1 MNNTAKK
8 ICALICASALLIPTL
23 GCGSQQTQ
31 TGAPSTT
38 EAIESIS
45 ATENG
50 STAETDENITAADV
64 EEPAPK
70 PKEPLP
76 QVTQEEVPQYEGY
89 TLLWND
95 EFNGDS
101 LNTDIWSITKRQP
114 GVTNAE
120 LQEYTD
126 AAENVFVKDGR
137 LILKAIKTVDK
148 TGKDYYTSGKVVT
161 RKKKDFTYGKVVT
174 RAKIPEGQGLWPAIW
189 MMPTVE
195 TLYGTW
201 PRGGEID
208 IMEILGHE
216 PAVAHGTIHYGMP
229 HAQQQGSYKLE
240 NGTFADGFHEFS
252 VEWEPCEMRFYVD
265 DNLYHTVNDWY
276 SVDSGVIEREYPA
289 PFDQDFYM
297 QLNLAVGGT
306 WPGDPDETTDFVNAE
321 FEIDYVRVYQKPE
334 YDTNVSKP
342 APVFREVTKDGNL
355 IYNGD
360 FSEYDDLADEINWN
374 FILNEGG
381 KGQASIADN
390 MVTITTDDSGK
401 VDYSIQLVQKDLP
414 LYNGKTYQLTF
425 NACAA
430 EARDMNVCVS
440 GPTANYIRYMQD
452 TPVKLTTDWTTYT
465 YEFEMSEDNDNNGR
479 IEFNMGCASSN
490 ADVFIKNVRIEEL

>member
-1 MNNTAKK
+1 MNNTAQKL
-8 ICALICASALLIPTL
+8 CTLICVSALLVSTL
-23 GCGSQQTQ
+23 GCGDKQAQADVTLE
-31 TGAPSTT
+31 STD
-38 EAIESIS
+38 
-45 ATENG
+45 
-50 STAETDENITAADV
+50 TAETVSITETEATVENTASAV
-64 EEPAPK
+64 TEEPAPK

-76 QVTQEEVPQYEGY
+76 QVSQEEVPQYEGY
-89 TLLWND
+89 TLIWND

-126 AAENVFVKDGR
+126 STDNVFVSDGR
-137 LILKAIKTVDK
+137 LILKAIKTVDEK
-148 TGKDYYTSGKVVT
+148 GNDYYTSGKVVT

-174 RAKIPEGQGLWPAIW
+174 RAKVPEGQGLWPAIW

-240 NGTFADGFHEFS
+240 NGTFADAFHEFT
-252 VEWEPCEMRFYVD
+252 VEWEPGEMRFYVD

-276 SVDSGVIEREYPA
+276 SVDPGVIEREYPA
-289 PFDQDFYM
+289 PFDQDFYI

-306 WPGDPDETTDFVNAE
+306 WPGNPDETTDFVNAE

-334 YDTNVSKP
+334 YDTNVTKP
-342 APVFREVTKDGNL
+342 APVFRDKTEDGNL

-360 FSEYDDLADEINWN
+360 FSEYDDLSDEINWN

-381 KGQASIADN
+381 KGEASISADTL
-390 MVTITTDDSGK
+390 TITTDDGGK

-414 LYNGKTYQLTF
+414 LYNGKNYRLTF
-425 NACAA
+425 DAWSL
-430 EARDMNVCVS
+430 ETRDMNVCVS
-440 GPTANYIRYMQD
+440 GPTANYIRYMPD
-452 TPVKLTTDWTTYT
+452 TKVSLTTEPTTYT
-465 YEFEMSEDNDNNGR
+465 YEFTMSEADDNNGR
-479 IEFNMGCASSN
+479 IEFNMGCAGST
-490 ADVFIKNVRIEEL
+490 ADIFIKNVRIEEL

>member
-31 TGAPSTT
+31 TDAPSTT

-50 STAETDENITAADV
+50 STAETDENITAADI

-126 AAENVFVKDGR
+126 TAENVFVKDGR

-240 NGTFADGFHEFS
+240 NGTFADSFHEFS
-252 VEWEPCEMRFYVD
+252 VEWEPGEMRFYVD

-276 SVDSGVIEREYPA
+276 SVDPGVIEREYPA

-342 APVFREVTKDGNL
+342 APVFREVTEDGNL

-390 MVTITTDDSGK
+390 MVTITTDDGGK

-425 NACAA
+425 DACAA

-452 TPVKLTTDWTTYT
+452 TPVNLTTDWVTYT

-479 IEFNMGCASSN
+479 IEFNMGCSSSN

>member
-8 ICALICASALLIPTL
+8 ICALICASTLLIPTL

-240 NGTFADGFHEFS
+240 NGTFADSFHEFS
-252 VEWEPCEMRFYVD
+252 VEWEPGEMRFYVD

-276 SVDSGVIEREYPA
+276 SVDPGVIEREYPA

-334 YDTNVSKP
+334 YDTNVTKP
-342 APVFREVTKDGNL
+342 EPVFREVTEDGNL

-425 NACAA
+425 DACAA

-452 TPVKLTTDWTTYT
+452 TPVNLTTDWVTYT

-479 IEFNMGCASSN
+479 IEFNMGCSSSN

>member
-8 ICALICASALLIPTL
+8 ICALICASTLLIPTL
-23 GCGSQQTQ
+23 GCSSQQTQ

-252 VEWEPCEMRFYVD
+252 VEWEPGEMRFYVD

-276 SVDSGVIEREYPA
+276 SVDPGVIEREYPA

-334 YDTNVSKP
+334 YDTNVTKP
-342 APVFREVTKDGNL
+342 EPVFREVTEDGNL

-425 NACAA
+425 DACAA

-479 IEFNMGCASSN
+479 IEFNMGCSSSN

>member
-8 ICALICASALLIPTL
+8 ICALICASTLLTPTL

-95 EFNGDS
+95 EFNGDN

-126 AAENVFVKDGR
+126 SPDNVFVKDGR

-240 NGTFADGFHEFS
+240 NGTFADSFHEFS
-252 VEWEPCEMRFYVD
+252 VEWEPGEMRFYVD

-276 SVDSGVIEREYPA
+276 SVDPGVIEREYPA

-342 APVFREVTKDGNL
+342 APVFREVTEDGNL

-390 MVTITTDDSGK
+390 MVTITTDDGGK

-425 NACAA
+425 DACAA

-452 TPVKLTTDWTTYT
+452 TPVNLTTDWTTYT

-479 IEFNMGCASSN
+479 IEFNMGCSSST
-490 ADVFIKNVRIEEL
+490 ADVLIKNVRIEEL

>member
-1 MNNTAKK
+1 MNNTAQKL
-8 ICALICASALLIPTL
+8 CTLICVSALLVSTL
-23 GCGSQQTQ
+23 GCGGKQAQ
-31 TGAPSTT
+31 
-38 EAIESIS
+38 
-45 ATENG
+45 
-50 STAETDENITAADV
+50 ADV
-64 EEPAPK
+64 TLESTDTSETVSITETESTVENAASAVTEEPAPK

-76 QVTQEEVPQYEGY
+76 QVSQEEVPQYEGY

-126 AAENVFVKDGR
+126 STDNVFVSDGR
-137 LILKAIKTVDK
+137 LILKAIKTVDEK
-148 TGKDYYTSGKVVT
+148 GNDYYTSGKVVT

-174 RAKIPEGQGLWPAIW
+174 RAKVPEGQGLWPAIW

-240 NGTFADGFHEFS
+240 NGTFADAFHEFT
-252 VEWEPCEMRFYVD
+252 VEWEPGEMRFYVD

-276 SVDSGVIEREYPA
+276 SVDPGVIEREYPA

-306 WPGDPDETTDFVNAE
+306 WPGNPDETTDFVNAE

-334 YDTNVSKP
+334 YDTNVTKP
-342 APVFREVTKDGNL
+342 APVFRDKTEDGNL

-360 FSEYDDLADEINWN
+360 FSEYDDLSDEINWN

-381 KGQASIADN
+381 KGEASISADTL
-390 MVTITTDDSGK
+390 TITTDDGGK

-414 LYNGKTYQLTF
+414 LYNGKNYRLTF
-425 NACAA
+425 DAWSAQT
-430 EARDMNVCVS
+430 RDINICVS
-440 GPTANYIRYMQD
+440 GPTANYIRYMPD
-452 TPVKLTTDWTTYT
+452 TKVSLTTEPTTYT
-465 YEFEMSEDNDNNGR
+465 YEFTMSEADDNNGR
-479 IEFNMGCASSN
+479 IEFNMGCAGST
-490 ADVFIKNVRIEEL
+490 ADIFIKNVRIEEL

>member
-1 MNNTAKK
+1 MNNTVKK
-8 ICALICASALLIPTL
+8 ICALICASTLLIPTL

-50 STAETDENITAADV
+50 SIAETDENITAADA

-174 RAKIPEGQGLWPAIW
+174 RAKVPVGQGLWPAIW

-252 VEWEPCEMRFYVD
+252 VEWEPGEMRFYVD

-276 SVDSGVIEREYPA
+276 SVDPGVIEREYPA

-342 APVFREVTKDGNL
+342 EPVFREVTEDGNL

-360 FSEYDDLADEINWN
+360 FSEYDDLTDEINWN

-381 KGQASIADN
+381 KGQAAITDN
-390 MVTITTDDSGK
+390 TITITTDDGSK

-425 NACAA
+425 DACAA

-452 TPVKLTTDWTTYT
+452 TQVTLTTDWATYT
-465 YEFEMSEDNDNNGR
+465 YEFEMSEADDNNGR

>member
-1 MNNTAKK
+1 MNNTAQKL
-8 ICALICASALLIPTL
+8 CTLICVSALLVSTL
-23 GCGSQQTQ
+23 GCGDKQAQADVTLE
-31 TGAPSTT
+31 STD
-38 EAIESIS
+38 
-45 ATENG
+45 
-50 STAETDENITAADV
+50 TAETVSITETEATVENTASAV
-64 EEPAPK
+64 TEEPAPK

-76 QVTQEEVPQYEGY
+76 QVSQEEVPQYEGY
-89 TLLWND
+89 TLIWND

-126 AAENVFVKDGR
+126 STDNVFVSDGR
-137 LILKAIKTVDK
+137 LILKAIKTVDEK
-148 TGKDYYTSGKVVT
+148 GNDYYTSGKVVT

-174 RAKIPEGQGLWPAIW
+174 RAKVPEGQGLWPAIW

-240 NGTFADGFHEFS
+240 NGTFADAFHEFT
-252 VEWEPCEMRFYVD
+252 VEWEPGEMRFYVD

-276 SVDSGVIEREYPA
+276 SVDPGVIEREYPA

-306 WPGDPDETTDFVNAE
+306 WPGNPDETTDFVNAE

-334 YDTNVSKP
+334 YDTNVTKP
-342 APVFREVTKDGNL
+342 APVFRDKTEDGNL

-360 FSEYDDLADEINWN
+360 FSEYDDLSDEINWN

-381 KGQASIADN
+381 KGEASISADTL
-390 MVTITTDDSGK
+390 TITTDDGGK

-414 LYNGKTYQLTF
+414 LYNGKNYRLTF
-425 NACAA
+425 DAWSAQT
-430 EARDMNVCVS
+430 RDMNICVS
-440 GPTANYIRYMQD
+440 GPTANYIRYMPD
-452 TPVKLTTDWTTYT
+452 TKVSLTTEPTTYT
-465 YEFEMSEDNDNNGR
+465 YEFTMSEADDNNGR
-479 IEFNMGCASSN
+479 IEFNMGCAGST
-490 ADVFIKNVRIEEL
+490 ADIFIKNVRIEEL

>member
-1 MNNTAKK
+1 MNNTATKL
-8 ICALICASALLIPTL
+8 CTLICVSALLVSTL
-23 GCGSQQTQ
+23 GCGGKQAQ
-31 TGAPSTT
+31 T
-38 EAIESIS
+38 EATPES
-45 ATENG
+45 TD
-50 STAETDENITAADV
+50 TAETISITETDATVENTGSTV
-64 EEPAPK
+64 TEEHAPK

-240 NGTFADGFHEFS
+240 NGTFADSFHEFS
-252 VEWEPCEMRFYVD
+252 VEWEPGEMRFYVD

-276 SVDSGVIEREYPA
+276 SVDPGVIEREYPA

-306 WPGDPDETTDFVNAE
+306 WPGDTDETTDFVNAE

-334 YDTNVSKP
+334 YDTNVTKP
-342 APVFREVTKDGNL
+342 EPVFREVTEDGNL

-425 NACAA
+425 DACAA

-452 TPVKLTTDWTTYT
+452 TPVNLTTAWTTYT
-465 YEFEMSEDNDNNGR
+465 YEFEMTEDNDNNGR
-479 IEFNMGCASSN
+479 IEFNMGCSSSN

>member
-8 ICALICASALLIPTL
+8 LCTLICVSSLLFSTI

-31 TGAPSTT
+31 TGTIPESTEVT
-38 EAIESIS
+38 ETVETIE
-45 ATENG
+45 TT
-50 STAETDENITAADV
+50 STVEA

-76 QVTQEEVPQYEGY
+76 QVSQEEVPQYEGY
-89 TLLWND
+89 TLIWND

-126 AAENVFVKDGR
+126 SQDNVYVSDGR
-137 LILKAIKTVDK
+137 LTLKAIKTVDEK
-148 TGKDYYTSGKVVT
+148 GNEYYTSGKVVT

-174 RAKIPEGQGLWPAIW
+174 RAKVPVGQGLWPAIW

-216 PAVAHGTIHYGMP
+216 PNIAHGTIHYGMP

-240 NGTFADGFHEFS
+240 NGTFADAFHEFS
-252 VEWEPCEMRFYVD
+252 IEWEPGEIRFYID
-265 DNLYHTVNDWY
+265 ETLYHTVNDWY
-276 SVDSGVIEREYPA
+276 SVDPGVIERDYPA

-306 WPGDPDETTDFVNAE
+306 WPGNPDETTDFVNAE
-321 FEIDYVRVYQKPE
+321 FEVDYVRVYQKPE
-334 YDTNVSKP
+334 YDTNVTKP
-342 APVFREVTKDGNL
+342 APVFREAAEDGNL

-360 FSEYDDLADEINWN
+360 FSEYDDLSDEINWN
-374 FILNEGG
+374 FILNDGG
-381 KGQASIADN
+381 NGEAAITDSAMK
-390 MVTITTDDSGK
+390 ITTLDEGK

-414 LYNGKTYQLTF
+414 FYKDKSYTLTF
-425 NACAA
+425 EACAS

-440 GPTANYIRYMQD
+440 GPNANYIRYMPD
-452 TPVKLTTDWTTYT
+452 TKVNLTTDWETYT
-465 YEFEMSEDNDNNGR
+465 YEFTMSEADDNNGR
-479 IEFNMGCASSN
+479 IEFNMGCAGST
-490 ADVFIKNVRIEEL
+490 ADIMIRNVRLEKK